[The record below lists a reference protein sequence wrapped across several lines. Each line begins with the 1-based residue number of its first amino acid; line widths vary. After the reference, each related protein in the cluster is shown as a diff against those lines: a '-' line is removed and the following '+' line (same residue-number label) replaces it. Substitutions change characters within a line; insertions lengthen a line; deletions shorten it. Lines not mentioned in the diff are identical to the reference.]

1 MVRCPYINSVNE
13 EGKEKGK
20 KEGEGK
26 DVNGRNW
33 IERGGASRSGRGQEK
48 AIGHMHCECRCG
60 DNGPLYMLSNEL
72 RKGMGWPGPL
82 FSTGCT

>member
-33 IERGGASRSGRGQEK
+33 IERGGASRSGRGTRE
-48 AIGHMHCECRCG
+48 GGRGE
-60 DNGPLYMLSNEL
+60 
-72 RKGMGWPGPL
+72 
-82 FSTGCT
+82 